1 VTILVGIDDS
11 APSRSALSWAIS
23 RAKGSGEGVRLVH
36 VIDDEWGQVG
46 SAYAGAARESGA
58 HLVADAAR
66 AVQFGARGVSV
77 EESVLVGSPAW
88 TLAAEATPGDL
99 LVVGTHKTGY
109 LHGRVLGSRSI
120 VIASTAR
127 SSVAVIPDSPVHAGR
142 SVIVGVAPGR
152 WREAVSF
159 GATEAANTGDEL
171 VLVHAVPEDSP
182 PHAVDEARSLL
193 SDARAF
199 AAAQPGAPTEIRSR
213 ISRRQ
218 PASAL
223 LDAARG
229 ARMLVVSPT
238 RGPVD
243 RAGFVG
249 SVTHAI
255 LLNITSPVVVAR

>member
-1 VTILVGIDDS
+1 MTILVGIDGS
-11 APSRSALSWAIS
+11 APSKSALSWAMS
-23 RAKGSGEGVRLVH
+23 RAMGSGEGIRLVH
-36 VIDDEWGQVG
+36 VIDDEWGQLG
-46 SAYAGAARESGA
+46 SDYAGEARNSGA

-66 AVQFGARGVSV
+66 AITAGARGIPV

-88 TLAAEATPGDL
+88 TLAAEASAGDL

-109 LHGRVLGSRSI
+109 LHGRALGSRSI
-120 VIASTAR
+120 VIASSAR
-127 SSVAVIPDSPVHAGR
+127 SSVAVIPDGHVSAGR
-142 SVIVGVAPGR
+142 SVVVGVAPGR

-159 GATEAANTGDEL
+159 GAKEAANTGDEL

-193 SDARAF
+193 SEARAF